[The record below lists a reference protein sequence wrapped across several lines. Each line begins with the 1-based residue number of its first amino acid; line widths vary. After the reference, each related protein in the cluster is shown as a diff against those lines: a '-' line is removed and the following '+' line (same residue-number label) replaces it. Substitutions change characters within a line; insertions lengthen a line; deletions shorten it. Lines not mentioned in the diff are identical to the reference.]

1 MMEGIS
7 GKVFIWYP
15 SNGNIGHASLQI
27 GNTYS
32 PDRYVSWWPEGTAKP
47 FRKEKARETWF
58 YIGET
63 FQKGKHATLQTDI
76 SDEGEEAHVT
86 YLLKE
91 DYFSEALMLEE
102 WNKIEQKTDAHYML
116 FSKNCSHIVS
126 RVLAAGYCG
135 ENNTFNLLTKNWHIT
150 KPRSIASAL
159 NNLRSKNQVIKN
171 VSDSAPKRKNRIG
184 YVLLG
189 MR

>member
-7 GKVFIWYP
+7 GVAFIWYP
-15 SNGNIGHASLQI
+15 SGGNIGHASLQI
-27 GNTYS
+27 GSTYS

-47 FRKEKARETWF
+47 FRKEKARESWF
-58 YIGET
+58 YIGDT

-91 DYFSEALMLEE
+91 DYFSENLMLAE
-102 WNKIEQKTDAHYML
+102 WNRIEQKPNAHYML
-116 FSKNCSHIVS
+116 LSKNCSHIVS
-126 RVLAAGYCG
+126 RVLAAGYRG
-135 ENNTFNLLTKNWHIT
+135 ENNIFSVLTKNWHIT
-150 KPRSIASAL
+150 KPRNIATTL
-159 NNLRSKNQVIKN
+159 NNLRSKNQVIKK
-171 VSDSAPKRKNRIG
+171 VSNSIPKRKNRIG